1 MPRPRLK
8 EQILKTKAEIAV
20 EKFLEGYN
28 CAQSVLYA
36 FCDDVQIEKDFALKI
51 ASGFGGGM
59 GLKEEVC
66 GAVTGGIIVIGAKY
80 GRGESEERAATL
92 TAYTKTR
99 ELIDRF
105 ADQHGTFVCREL
117 TGGCDFT
124 TAEGRKEFK
133 EKGLFNRICKA
144 CVEDV
149 VNILEIIT
157 NSSAPSTAD
166 EDIVR

>member
-1 MPRPRLK
+1 MTAVK
-8 EQILKTKAEIAV
+8 EQIMKTKMEIAE

-36 FCDDVQIEKDFALKI
+36 FCDDLQIEKDFALRI

-80 GRGESEERAATL
+80 GKDDNQERAGAKI

-99 ELIDRF
+99 ELMDRF
-105 ADQHGTFVCREL
+105 AGRHGTFICREL
-117 TGGCDFT
+117 LGGCDFT
-124 TAEGRKEFK
+124 TAKGRKEFK
-133 EKGLFNRICKA
+133 KKDLFNIVCKR
-144 CVEDV
+144 CVQDV

-157 NSSAPSTAD
+157 GNSQR
-166 EDIVR
+166 E